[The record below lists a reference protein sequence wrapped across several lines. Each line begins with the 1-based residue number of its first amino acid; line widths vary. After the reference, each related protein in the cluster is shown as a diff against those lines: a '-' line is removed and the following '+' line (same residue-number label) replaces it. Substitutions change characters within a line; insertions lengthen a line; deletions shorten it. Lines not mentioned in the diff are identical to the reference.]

1 MRSNTLIKQNI
12 RWFKRFWRLV
22 AVATALAVAVIA
34 GSLIVGDSVRHSL
47 ERRVL
52 DRLGTTQSVILS
64 SSGYLDTSLASALS
78 GAQGVLMSDGFV
90 LVGGRLVPVTVWG
103 VDDIAPGAA
112 AINTALSREAGISSG
127 EFLVLRLPRNGLI
140 PSGSLFVTEAYSASL
155 RLACAEIRTAAQGGN
170 LSLRNGQV
178 LPYNVFVSRAEL
190 CETLETGD
198 KINLILSSETLDT
211 EDLTAAFDPSFA
223 GLSLREAPDGSYEVI
238 SDAVFLRDPVVQT
251 LRASDPEPNRL
262 YSYLANTIRLD
273 TQLPGASLGP
283 EVPYSFVTAVDSY
296 DGEPVPD
303 DEIYLTDYTT
313 RRLGARLGD
322 RITIT
327 YYVSPGMKQLR
338 TDSVSLRVGKILPL
352 ADILADPG
360 LSAEFPGLTDSQRC
374 SDWDSDLPLDMS
386 RITDE
391 DERYWE
397 HYRSAPKAILP
408 YSAVAHAWTTPFG
421 SATALRLMDEPDLS
435 ALTPA
440 DFGVSVIQPRESG
453 LAAARGGVDFGG
465 LFLALGCFII
475 FAALLLILNPLTE
488 MIAARRAE
496 LDLLASLGYPQKRI
510 GRLLA
515 REAIPVVGWAALIGL
530 AIGLLYAFGV
540 LFLLGNLW
548 KGATHTDGFTIYP
561 SLPTLLISL
570 AAGILLAAG
579 TIALALRRSLKEKQ
593 AQAGLVGAQA
603 GRTRSR
609 RAWVWAM
616 VCLGLLVVL
625 PFAARWLG
633 AVVTFVL
640 VGCCWV
646 AAGTLLLADWLSRKP
661 QATAERKSLV
671 RESLHASRGR
681 VLLSFVTLTLGVF
694 IVFAVGLNRQDFS
707 DATKFATGTG
717 SYDWWCETSVP
728 IYYDLTLPES
738 RKHLAL
744 TDLSP
749 QAEILQFFRAAGDDA
764 SCLNLNKVET
774 PAVLGVDM
782 ETFLQHFPVKD
793 LTASDLKADKKAL
806 VDETVLLW
814 GMMKQVGDTLH
825 YQDSQGRPV
834 DIEIA
839 GTLPNTIFQGN
850 ILIDRTIF
858 AEAWP
863 ESTGSEVFLLRSSEQ
878 KDAQTVAAALNE
890 YGIRMTRTTE
900 RLRQFNSVTDTY
912 LTIFFMLGAI
922 GLLLGLV
929 SFFVIVRKNLAARR
943 PDLEQFAVLGMGEKT
958 AEDLLKREL
967 QPIPLGAIGLGVS
980 GALVSI
986 LASFGSVPL
995 LIWILTTVVTALL
1008 LGLVSLA
1015 VNKAIKAACQEVFD
1029 DEITDR

>member
-1 MRSNTLIKQNI
+1 MRSSTLIRQNI
-12 RWFKRFWRLV
+12 RWFQRFWRLV

-47 ERRVL
+47 EQRVL
-52 DRLGTTQSVILS
+52 DRLGDTRSVILS
-64 SSGYLDTSLASALS
+64 GSGYLDAGMVAGSPDAR
-78 GAQGVLMSDGFV
+78 GVLMSDGFV
-90 LVGGRLVPVTVWG
+90 SVGGRLIPVTVWG
-103 VDDIAPGAA
+103 VDDIAPGKVAV
-112 AINTALSREAGISSG
+112 NQPLSREAGIAEG
-127 EFLVLRLPRNGLI
+127 EFLVLRLPHNGLV

-155 RLACAEIRTAAQGGN
+155 RLACAEIRSAAQGGN

-178 LPYNVFVSRAEL
+178 LPYNVFVSRSEL

-198 KINLILSSETLDT
+198 KINLVLSPHIMDNQ
-211 EDLTAAFDPSFA
+211 DLEASFDPAFA

-238 SDAVFLRDPVVQT
+238 SDAVFLRDPVLQT

-262 YSYLANTIRLD
+262 FSYLANSIRLD
-273 TQLPGASLGP
+273 EEAI
-283 EVPYSFVTAVDSY
+283 PYSFITALDTY

-303 DEIYLTDYTT
+303 DEIYLTDYTA
-313 RRLGARLGD
+313 RRLGARIGD
-322 RITIT
+322 RITVN

-338 TDSVSLRVGKILPL
+338 TDSVSLYVGKILPI

-360 LSAEFPGLTDSQRC
+360 LSADFPGLTDSQRC
-374 SDWDSDLPLDMS
+374 SDWDSDLPIDMS

-397 HYRSAPKAILP
+397 LYRAAPKAILP
-408 YSAVAHAWTTPFG
+408 YSAVAHAWSNPFG
-421 SATALRLMDEPDLS
+421 SATALRLMDEPDFSVLS
-435 ALTPA
+435 PA
-440 DFGVSVIQPRESG
+440 DFGVSVIQPFESG

-496 LDLLASLGYPQKRI
+496 LDLLSSLGYPQKRI

-515 REAIPVVGWAALIGL
+515 REAVPVVGIAALIGL
-530 AIGLLYAFGV
+530 LIGLLYAFGV

-548 KGATHTDGFTIYP
+548 KGATHTDGFTMYP

-579 TIALALRRSLKEKQ
+579 TIAWALRRSLHPRPAK
-593 AQAGLVGAQA
+593 AQKANT
-603 GRTRSR
+603 GRARI
-609 RAWVWAM
+609 WAL

-625 PFAARWLG
+625 PFTARWLG

-707 DATKFATGTG
+707 DATKFPTGTG
-717 SYDWWCETSVP
+717 GYDWWCETSVP
-728 IYYDLTLPES
+728 IYYALTLPES
-738 RKHLAL
+738 QRHLAL
-744 TDLSP
+744 NDLAP
-749 QAEILQFFRAAGDDA
+749 EAEILQFFRAAGDDA

-782 ETFLQHFPVKD
+782 ETFLRNFPVKD
-793 LTASDLKADKKAL
+793 LTANDLRSGRKAL

-825 YQDSQGRPV
+825 YQDNQGRPV

-878 KDAQTVAAALNE
+878 QDAQTVAAALNE
-890 YGIRMTRTTE
+890 YGIRMMRTTE

-943 PDLEQFAVLGMGEKT
+943 PDLEQCAVLGIGKQT
-958 AEDLLKREL
+958 AEDLLLREL
-967 QPIPLGAIGLGVS
+967 RPVPLAAIGLGVT

-995 LIWILTTVVTALL
+995 LIWILTAVVTALL
-1008 LGLVSLA
+1008 LALVSLA
-1015 VNKAIKAACQEVFD
+1015 VSRAIRKACSEVYD
-1029 DEITDR
+1029 VGDPTAENPMKRTDR